1 MNKNQEAVGIVTA
14 LGMSGEGI
22 VKRENIPVFIPFA
35 LPGEEIRYRVV

>member
-22 VKRENIPVFIPFA
+22 VKRENIPVLFRLPFRGKKSA
-35 LPGEEIRYRVV
+35 TAW